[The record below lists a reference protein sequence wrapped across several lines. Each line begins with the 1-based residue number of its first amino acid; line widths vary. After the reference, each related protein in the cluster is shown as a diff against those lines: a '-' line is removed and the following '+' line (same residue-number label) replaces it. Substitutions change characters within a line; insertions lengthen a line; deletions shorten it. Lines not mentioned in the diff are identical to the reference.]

1 MHFDQTPD
9 RPVPPHG
16 NPRSGGQGPGP
27 ANPQPDYRGTSR
39 PWPSDQD
46 PPGPRPYRPRP
57 GRPGPGDQETDN
69 RGTGRPWPESGQAPY
84 RRVPGDLRRR
94 GLAGPGAL
102 RPTRPQDPWD
112 ADPRGPR
119 FSGQEDP
126 WSKDPWSTKA
136 NDPWSTE
143 ANDPWSAES
152 RGPWVTEARGLQSA
166 GPRDPRSAASRP
178 DQPQPESRKRESSL
192 KLTGSLLRA
201 RSMRKPV
208 MVSGAL
214 GVVLVLAIG
223 MVALAVT
230 RGSSNGSAAS
240 ASTQA
245 SNLTKAS
252 RTAPAPA
259 SPAAKASAKAKAKA
273 SAKPAPSHTAN
284 KTTAPSGT
292 TAPAPSLLT
301 VPSGWKLAFDPSFSG
316 SQLDTATWSTCYD
329 WATPS
334 AGCTNNPSTEKEW
347 YLPSQVQ
354 VSGGVLNLTA
364 KQETTQGQPSSGAAQ
379 TYACRSGMI
388 SSKPGFNFTYGLI
401 SVTAK
406 IPYGSGLWPA
416 LWLAATND
424 QWPPELDI
432 MEHWYS
438 EQDYKI
444 YDHTV
449 GKSYLGGPVPTPV
462 NLSAGFHTY
471 SLLWTKDR
479 VTWYLDGVEK
489 FTTTDHVPQQ
499 SMYFIANVA
508 DRIPDGDTS
517 TSIASGDCNG
527 TMQIQSVKVW
537 QP

>member
-1 MHFDQTPD
+1 M
-9 RPVPPHG
+9 R
-16 NPRSGGQGPGP
+16 
-27 ANPQPDYRGTSR
+27 
-39 PWPSDQD
+39 
-46 PPGPRPYRPRP
+46 
-57 GRPGPGDQETDN
+57 
-69 RGTGRPWPESGQAPY
+69 QA
-84 RRVPGDLRRR
+84 
-94 GLAGPGAL
+94 
-102 RPTRPQDPWD
+102 
-112 ADPRGPR
+112 
-119 FSGQEDP
+119 
-126 WSKDPWSTKA
+126 
-136 NDPWSTE
+136 
-143 ANDPWSAES
+143 
-152 RGPWVTEARGLQSA
+152 
-166 GPRDPRSAASRP
+166 
-178 DQPQPESRKRESSL
+178 
-192 KLTGSLLRA
+192 
-201 RSMRKPV
+201 V
-208 MVSGAL
+208 MVSSAL
-214 GVVLVLAIG
+214 GVALVLAVG
-223 MVALAVT
+223 LVAVAVT
-230 RGSSNGSAAS
+230 KGSSNGSAAS
-240 ASTQA
+240 AGTQA
-245 SNLTKAS
+245 SNVTKAS
-252 RTAPAPA
+252 RTAAA
-259 SPAAKASAKAKAKA
+259 SPTTKVTAKSSAKPKAKSSAKPKASATAKKTAAA
-273 SAKPAPSHTAN
+273 SGQAAPT
-284 KTTAPSGT
+284 
-292 TAPAPSLLT
+292 LLT
-301 VPSGWKLAFDPSFSG
+301 VPAGWKLMFDPGFSG
-316 SQLDTATWSTCYD
+316 STLSSTWSTCYD

-354 VSGGVLNLTA
+354 VSGGVVNLTA
-364 KQETTQGQPSSGAAQ
+364 KQETTQGTTSSGAAQ
-379 TYACRSGMI
+379 TYACRSGMV

-449 GKSYLGGPVPTPV
+449 GTSYLGGPVPTPV